1 MNNQE
6 IRKAARDAG
15 VKLWQVA
22 YAMGMSDAS
31 FSRKLRLELTGPEKE
46 KILEAIQ
53 KLKKEGK

>member
-6 IRKAARDAG
+6 IRKAARAAG

-53 KLKKEGK
+53 KLEKEGK